1 MPLDPQAAAVIKAR
15 EAEGAPPLSRQT
27 AAQVRAAAH
36 ARPMTQG
43 PAVARKYDLHVPG
56 PGGVIPIRVY
66 VPFGL
71 PPFPCLVYY
80 HGGGWVTGT
89 LDMSDGVSQSLCTGA
104 GCVVASVDYRLAP
117 EHKFPA
123 AAEDAY
129 AAALW
134 VQQHAGELGVD
145 ARRIAVGGSSSGGNL
160 AAAVCLMAKD
170 RGGRP
175 SLVHQLLVYPVADFS
190 SRTQSYREN
199 GEGYMLTRDSM
210 EWYAQ
215 QYLRTPADAA
225 NPYAAPLQAKDLG
238 GLPQALVVTAEYDP
252 LRDEGEAYAQKLRD
266 AGVPVV
272 CTRYDGMI
280 HGFFGMFNALDKG
293 KLAIDQACRE
303 LKKAFAG

>member
-1 MPLDPQAAAVIKAR
+1 MPLDPQAAAVIQTLA
-15 EAEGAPPLSRQT
+15 GGVPLSAQT
-27 AAQVRAAAH
+27 AAQVRAAAQS
-36 ARPMTQG
+36 RPVAQG
-43 PAVARKYDLHVPG
+43 PSVARKYDLQIPG
-56 PGGVIPIRVY
+56 QGGVIPVRVY
-66 VPFGL
+66 VPSGQ

-89 LDMSDGVSQSLCTGA
+89 LDMSDGVSQSLCAGA
-104 GCVVASVDYRLAP
+104 GCVVVSVDYRLAP

-134 VQQHAGELGVD
+134 VQQHAPELAVD
-145 ARRIAVGGSSSGGNL
+145 ARRIAVGGSSAGANL
-160 AAAVCLMAKD
+160 AAVVCLMAKD

-175 SLVHQLLVYPVADFS
+175 LLAYQLLVYPVADFS
-190 SRTQSYREN
+190 SGTPSYREN
-199 GEGYMLTRDSM
+199 GQGYMLTRDSM

-215 QYLRTPADAA
+215 QYLRTPADAQ
-225 NPYAAPLQAKDLG
+225 NPYAAPLLANDLRG
-238 GLPQALVVTAEYDP
+238 VPPALVITAEYDP
-252 LRDEGEAYAQKLRD
+252 LRDEGEAYAKKLRD

-272 CTRYDGMI
+272 STRYDGMI

-293 KLAIDQACRE
+293 KLAIAQACTE